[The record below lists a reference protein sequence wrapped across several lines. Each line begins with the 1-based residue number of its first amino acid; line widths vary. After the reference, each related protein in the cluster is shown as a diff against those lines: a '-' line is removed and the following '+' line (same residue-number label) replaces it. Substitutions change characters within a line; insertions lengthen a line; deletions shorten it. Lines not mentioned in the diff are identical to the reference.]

1 MEFRW
6 ISSLEK
12 VFSDEPLS
20 APSITEAT
28 ALRGEHFQ
36 VQCATYFEGNDKL
49 YGDVS
54 LNTDLPGQV
63 RLYRVGNVP
72 AMLPT
77 YPWADDNFLRKSP
90 GVFPDPLFEQS
101 ENISLSRK
109 QWRALW
115 VEAVIP
121 PDCPAGR
128 YTITLTFTSKV
139 PWLDIR
145 ESTSFTLEVLPVTL
159 PKQTL
164 LCTEW
169 FHCDCLAVQYH
180 VPVFSERHWQIMEE
194 YVRHAA
200 EYGVTMLLVPIF
212 TPPLDTAIGGE
223 RPTVQLV
230 DVRVDHG
237 VYRFSF
243 GKLKRYLQMA
253 ERCGIEYFEMAHLF
267 TQWGAK
273 HAPKIMATVDGEY
286 RRIFGWETD
295 AVSEEYRAFLTVFL
309 KRLCAFLKKNG
320 YIDRCRFHISD
331 EPNVEVEENY
341 RLAREGVVEV
351 LKGLPIMDALSN
363 YSFYEKGLVANPV
376 SSLDHIEPFI
386 EHGVPDLW
394 TYYCCGQVVDVS
406 NRLIAMPSA
415 RNRILGIQLYKY
427 QLKGFLH
434 WGFNFW
440 FSQFSLHPVD
450 PYLVTDADDAFPSG
464 DPFVVYPGS
473 DGHPVPSLREL
484 VFYDGLQDMRA
495 LQLLESL
502 TSREAV
508 LQFIEDRCGGQP
520 LTLRQY
526 PREAA
531 WLLSF
536 REALNRKLASLLS

>member
-12 VFSDEPLS
+12 VFPDEPLS
-20 APSITEAT
+20 APEMTEAT
-28 ALRGEHFQ
+28 ALRGEHFS

-54 LNTDLPGQV
+54 LTTDLPGQV
-63 RLYRVGNVP
+63 RLYRVGHVP

-109 QWRALW
+109 QWRTLW
-115 VEAVIP
+115 VEVVVP

-128 YTITLTFTSKV
+128 YTVTLTFTSKV

-164 LCTEW
+164 VCTEW
-169 FHCDCLAVQYH
+169 FHCDCLAVQYA
-180 VPVFSERHWQIMEE
+180 VPVFSERHWQIVEN

-230 DVRVDHG
+230 DVRVDDG
-237 VYRFSF
+237 AYRFSF

-253 ERCGIEYFEMAHLF
+253 ERCGMEYFEITHLF

-295 AVSEEYRAFLTVFL
+295 ATSAEYLAFLRLFLTRLRTFL
-309 KRLCAFLKKNG
+309 KREG
-320 YIDRCRFHISD
+320 YLDRCYFHISD
-331 EPNVEVEENY
+331 EPNVEVEESY
-341 RLAREGVVEV
+341 RSAREGIADV
-351 LKGLPIMDALSN
+351 LNGLPIMDALSN
-363 YSFYEKGLVANPV
+363 YSFYEKGLVTRPV
-376 SSLDHIEPFI
+376 PSLDHIEPFI
-386 EHGVPDLW
+386 EHGVPNLW

-427 QLKGFLH
+427 RLEGFLH

-440 FSQFSLHPVD
+440 FSQLSLHPVD

-464 DPFVVYPGS
+464 DPFVVYPGA
-473 DGHPVPSLREL
+473 DGMPVPSLREL
-484 VFYDGLQDMRA
+484 VFYEGLQDMRA

-502 TSREAV
+502 TSREAT
-508 LQFIEDRCGGQP
+508 LQFIDDQCGEQP

-526 PREAA
+526 PKEAT

-536 REALNRKLASLLS
+536 REALNRRLAFLLP